1 MPERPSL
8 EAQIDDDEAWLAAND
23 DDDWDAP
30 AAPPAP
36 AAAPEPAPAA
46 EAGAGA
52 GRSRPRRAR
61 RRRSAQSTRRSPRP
75 RSAFMIWRATAGDRS
90 LVGGGSTC
98 VWWKSEIR
106 GNCGWRPP
114 TRKETSWPSRSI
126 SKRSRPLALH
136 EVQGKP
142 SSFAKLARVPRR
154 TTPCWSLRFVD
165 ATAAQAFD
173 RALQS
178 ALRRVSSC
186 APPQELLDGVEP
198 QTSFDTA
205 LKQLKAMGFDETS
218 IQESP
223 ARCRWPSRLVSRV
236 DARGPEN
243 EEPEAQP
250 PSNLS
255 KRHVS
260 DIPWD
265 DVEAA
270 ALRILAQSQNSPIPE
285 RLKHA
290 SKAATDTVRRSLGPN
305 GDDAW
310 WDSTRKAA
318 EKVLQ
323 VRFDAGATSRGAAHA
338 VSSHLRDVLDK
349 IAVEEQPM
357 SPLTDDAGVEEEKNE
372 DSPERQLASPGASRR
387 VSMASPVV
395 SPAPAPAPRRRG
407 TLGLDGNTPVKP
419 PPQKRKSLA
428 GRLAAMFK
436 SPAKEK
442 KKTSRAPLP
451 AVPTPPSIRA
461 ARRAGLPPPPPRG
474 GSDRTLSLQPFSPS
488 DFAPKR
494 IVGRG
499 AFGVVVVAERKS
511 DRGARDRVRYA
522 IKVIDKAS
530 LRGAR
535 ARALARIER
544 DVLDLLAHRRA
555 PFVAK
560 LRCAFQSMERLY
572 LAMDYYPAGSLDAV
586 LASRSFRR
594 SDARQAAQKVGA
606 ELAAALTQ
614 IHAFRVVT
622 RVEIKFRAPHVS
634 RASARWRSTV

>member
-1 MPERPSL
+1 MPGASWEGVFRDTLIGCSVPLETTAAHDQRLPRERAASLAKGNQRREEKEGAMPERPSL

-46 EAGAGA
+46 EAAPAA
-52 GRSRPRRAR
+52 GRGAAPGEHDDE
-61 RRRSAQSTRRSPRP
+61 AQRTVDTTL
-75 RSAFMIWRATAGDRS
+75 AAAQVCVYDLEGDS
-90 LVGGGSTC
+90 
-98 VWWKSEIR
+98 
-106 GNCGWRPP
+106 WRPLAGGRWVDLCLVEERDSGQLRVAAP
-114 TRKETSWPSRSI
+114 DPEGDELAVAFDLERDAT
-126 SKRSRPLALH
+126 LALH

-142 SSFAKLARVPRR
+142 SSFAELARGSATDDAVLG
-154 TTPCWSLRFVD
+154 LRFVD

-198 QTSFDTA
+198 RTSFDTA

-218 IQESP
+218 IRRAHGALQV
-223 ARCRWPSRLVSRV
+223 A
-236 DARGPEN
+236 DAGLLAEWMLERPEN

-250 PSNLS
+250 PSALT
-255 KRHVS
+255 KGQVS

-265 DVEAA
+265 DVEAS

-290 SKAATDTVRRSLGPN
+290 SKAATRHCKELSGRMATTPGGTRRARPRRRCCRC
-305 GDDAW
+305 A
-310 WDSTRKAA
+310 STPAR
-318 EKVLQ
+318 
-323 VRFDAGATSRGAAHA
+323 RRRGAAHA
-338 VSSHLRDVLDK
+338 VSSHLREVLDK
-349 IAVEEQPM
+349 IAVEDQPM

-372 DSPERQLASPGASRR
+372 ESPERQLASPGASRR

-395 SPAPAPAPRRRG
+395 SPAPAPAPRPRG

-419 PPQKRKSLA
+419 PPQKRKSAAA

-461 ARRAGLPPPPPRG
+461 ARRADYHRRPLEVGRIARYPTTLFSVAISRPRG
-474 GSDRTLSLQPFSPS
+474 LLGAAPS
-488 DFAPKR
+488 
-494 IVGRG
+494 
-499 AFGVVVVAERKS
+499 
-511 DRGARDRVRYA
+511 
-522 IKVIDKAS
+522 
-530 LRGAR
+530 
-535 ARALARIER
+535 ALW
-544 DVLDLLAHRRA
+544 
-555 PFVAK
+555 
-560 LRCAFQSMERLY
+560 S
-572 LAMDYYPAGSLDAV
+572 
-586 LASRSFRR
+586 
-594 SDARQAAQKVGA
+594 
-606 ELAAALTQ
+606 
-614 IHAFRVVT
+614 
-622 RVEIKFRAPHVS
+622 
-634 RASARWRSTV
+634 